1 MAKMIWNKV
10 YRADQ
15 IQNTSDDEGYASF
28 GAMARRMRAILQR
41 DRPDLSAEQ
50 IEQRLNRLIQRGL
63 GRA

>member
-1 MAKMIWNKV
+1 MAKMIWSKV

-15 IQNTSDDEGYASF
+15 IQKTADDEGYASF

-41 DRPDLSAEQ
+41 DRPDLSHDE
-50 IEQRLNRLIQRGL
+50 IEQRLSKMIQRGL